1 MPNSSEHNGNEGV
14 HYGRGTAAGSK
25 GNTPLARAN
34 SEAGAREVTQS
45 LPRRHRQVVEAFAAY
60 GPGGA
65 IPEDVANDL
74 DLPVHVV
81 RPRCGELR
89 TRKLLFEVGKRPGRM
104 GCDVTAFSTVEPDGE
119 AA

>member
-1 MPNSSEHNGNEGV
+1 MSSDGNGA
-14 HYGRGTAAGSK
+14 HYSRGTAAGSK
-25 GNTPLARAN
+25 GNTPLTRGN
-34 SEAGAREVTQS
+34 SEASAKEVTRD
-45 LPRRHRQVVEAFAAY
+45 LARRHRQVVEAFAAY

-65 IPEDVANDL
+65 IPEQVANDL

-89 TRKLLFEVGKRPGRM
+89 TRKLLFEVGKRPGHM
-104 GCDVTAFSTVEPDGE
+104 GHAVTAYSAIQPDGE

>member
-1 MPNSSEHNGNEGV
+1 MRDPEN

-25 GNTPLARAN
+25 GNTPTSRAN
-34 SEAGAREVTQS
+34 SEAGASKATET
-45 LPRRHRQVVEAFAAY
+45 LPRRHRQVVEAFAVY
-60 GPGGA
+60 GPAGA

-104 GCDVTAFSTVEPDGE
+104 GCDVTAFSTVPPY
-119 AA
+119 

>member
-1 MPNSSEHNGNEGV
+1 MANDNENEDKG

-25 GNTPLARAN
+25 GNTPTSRAN
-34 SEAGAREVTQS
+34 SENAASEVNQT
-45 LPRRHRQVVEAFAAY
+45 LPRRHRQVVDAFAVY
-60 GPGGA
+60 GAAGA
-65 IPEDVANDL
+65 IPEDIANDL

-104 GCDVTAFSTVEPDGE
+104 GCDVTAFSVIEPPDGE

>member
-1 MPNSSEHNGNEGV
+1 MSYDQEDRP
-14 HYGRGTAAGSK
+14 HYGQGTAAGSK
-25 GNTPLARAN
+25 GNTPTTKAN
-34 SEAGAREVTQS
+34 SEAAASEVTKS

-60 GPGGA
+60 GPAGA
-65 IPEDVANDL
+65 IPEEIANDL
-74 DLPVHVV
+74 ELPVHVV

-104 GCDVTAFSTVEPDGE
+104 GCDVTAFSTVPPADGV